1 MRRRMLRMWLGLA
14 LRAMERA
21 ASYSAE
27 LLADRHLDDL
37 ALAYRILYRAVMG
50 RPAPAF
56 RGMTAGLGYRRVPPF
71 FLGRCLGLCHQAP
84 RGYDGSISGQGQVLH
99 VATGHGGIVAG
110 LPMQAQFQ
118 ADF

>member
-1 MRRRMLRMWLGLA
+1 MRRRLLRMWLALA

-21 ASYSAE
+21 AGFSAE

-56 RGMTAGLGYRRVPPF
+56 RGVTGRVDAAVTSWEWSK
-71 FLGRCLGLCHQAP
+71 GN
-84 RGYDGSISGQGQVLH
+84 
-99 VATGHGGIVAG
+99 
-110 LPMQAQFQ
+110 
-118 ADF
+118 

>member
-56 RGMTAGLGYRRVPPF
+56 RGMTGRVD
-71 FLGRCLGLCHQAP
+71 AA
-84 RGYDGSISGQGQVLH
+84 
-99 VATGHGGIVAG
+99 ATSWEWAKGN
-110 LPMQAQFQ
+110 
-118 ADF
+118 

>member
-1 MRRRMLRMWLGLA
+1 MWLGLA

-37 ALAYRILYRAVMG
+37 ALSYRILYRAVMG

-56 RGMTAGLGYRRVPPF
+56 RG
-71 FLGRCLGLCHQAP
+71 
-84 RGYDGSISGQGQVLH
+84 ISGRVDAA
-99 VATGHGGIVAG
+99 VTSWEWSKSN
-110 LPMQAQFQ
+110 
-118 ADF
+118 

>member
-56 RGMTAGLGYRRVPPF
+56 RGVTGRVDAAVTSWEWSK
-71 FLGRCLGLCHQAP
+71 GN
-84 RGYDGSISGQGQVLH
+84 
-99 VATGHGGIVAG
+99 
-110 LPMQAQFQ
+110 
-118 ADF
+118 

>member
-1 MRRRMLRMWLGLA
+1 MFVFQLTKRIHRRILKTSLMWLGLA

-56 RGMTAGLGYRRVPPF
+56 RGMTGRVD
-71 FLGRCLGLCHQAP
+71 AAVT
-84 RGYDGSISGQGQVLH
+84 SWEWSKSN
-99 VATGHGGIVAG
+99 
-110 LPMQAQFQ
+110 
-118 ADF
+118 

>member
-50 RPAPAF
+50 RPAPVF
-56 RGMTAGLGYRRVPPF
+56 RGVSGRVDAAVTSWEWSK
-71 FLGRCLGLCHQAP
+71 GN
-84 RGYDGSISGQGQVLH
+84 
-99 VATGHGGIVAG
+99 
-110 LPMQAQFQ
+110 
-118 ADF
+118 

>member
-21 ASYSAE
+21 AGYSAE

-56 RGMTAGLGYRRVPPF
+56 RGMTGRVD
-71 FLGRCLGLCHQAP
+71 AA
-84 RGYDGSISGQGQVLH
+84 
-99 VATGHGGIVAG
+99 ATSWEWAKGN
-110 LPMQAQFQ
+110 
-118 ADF
+118 

>member
-1 MRRRMLRMWLGLA
+1 MLRMWLGLA

-37 ALAYRILYRAVMG
+37 ALSYRILYRAVMG

-56 RGMTAGLGYRRVPPF
+56 RGMTGRVDAAVTTWEWSK
-71 FLGRCLGLCHQAP
+71 GN
-84 RGYDGSISGQGQVLH
+84 
-99 VATGHGGIVAG
+99 
-110 LPMQAQFQ
+110 
-118 ADF
+118 

>member
-37 ALAYRILYRAVMG
+37 ALSYRILYRAVMG

-56 RGMTAGLGYRRVPPF
+56 RGITGRVDAAVTSWEWSK
-71 FLGRCLGLCHQAP
+71 GN
-84 RGYDGSISGQGQVLH
+84 
-99 VATGHGGIVAG
+99 
-110 LPMQAQFQ
+110 
-118 ADF
+118 

>member
-1 MRRRMLRMWLGLA
+1 MLRMWLGLA

-56 RGMTAGLGYRRVPPF
+56 RGMTGRVD
-71 FLGRCLGLCHQAP
+71 AA
-84 RGYDGSISGQGQVLH
+84 
-99 VATGHGGIVAG
+99 ATSWEWAKGN
-110 LPMQAQFQ
+110 
-118 ADF
+118 